1 MLAAPTLFKHTL
13 SIKFLWPQ
21 LSLADRARLAA
32 RHGFD
37 GVELWDWRGEDVD
50 GCGSTCHE
58 VGIELTAFFGHS
70 YGGLADPTQLDELQA
85 ALAESIAVAERVG
98 ARQLFMFSDEL
109 SPDGEIRRMPPSLIH
124 ARRERAMVEGLRSCA
139 RLVEGKRVELVVEA
153 INSASVPGYFLTDPA
168 LAISLVR
175 EVNHPQ
181 VRLVFD
187 CFHHQMTSGRL
198 LENLVEALP
207 YTTSVH
213 VADVPDRRPPGTGEI
228 DFAAVRTALEE
239 HRFAGH
245 VCFEV
250 KPTAGD
256 SEAAIEAIKTIFPF

>member
-1 MLAAPTLFKHTL
+1 MVAGRTLFKHTL
-13 SIKFLWPQ
+13 SIKFVWPQ
-21 LSLADRARLAA
+21 ASLADRARLAA
-32 RHGFD
+32 GHGFD

-50 GCGSTCHE
+50 SCAVACHE
-58 VGIELTAFFGHS
+58 AMIELTAFFGHS

-98 ARQLFMFSDEL
+98 ARQLYMFSDEL
-109 SPDGEIRRMPPSLIH
+109 SPDGEIRRKPPSLIP

-139 RLVEGKRVELVVEA
+139 RLVEGKRLELVVEA
-153 INSASVPGYFLTDPA
+153 ITSASVPGYFLTDSA
-168 LAISLVR
+168 RAISLVR

-198 LENLVEALP
+198 LEHLVEALP
-207 YTTSVH
+207 YTTAIH

-228 DFAAVRTALEE
+228 DYVAVRKTLER
-239 HRFAGH
+239 HHFDGH
-245 VCFEV
+245 LCFEV
-250 KPTAGD
+250 QPAADD
-256 SEAAIEAIKTIFPF
+256 SEAAIAAIKAIFPF